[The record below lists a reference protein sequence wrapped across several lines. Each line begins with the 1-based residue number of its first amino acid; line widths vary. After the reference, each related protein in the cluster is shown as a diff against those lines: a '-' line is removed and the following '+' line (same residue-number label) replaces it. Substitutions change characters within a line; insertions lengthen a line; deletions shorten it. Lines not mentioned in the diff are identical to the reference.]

1 MFAIIEA
8 AGWPIWFLLIA
19 SVVGM
24 ALIIERLWYLR
35 STRIVPK
42 GLLDEVVQVFR
53 DGNVN
58 EETIQR
64 LEQNSPL
71 GMILAATLRH
81 TGLSRDEMRHAIE
94 ETGRGVAHQ
103 LERFLTTIGTIATL
117 SPLMGLFG
125 TIVGMIEIFGSQTA
139 GGANP
144 VQLAQGISIAL
155 YNTGFGLLIA
165 MPTLVFYRH
174 FRALTDGFLVEME
187 TQAAKLVEVVHH
199 RHSMEGR

>member
-19 SVVGM
+19 SVIGM
-24 ALIIERLWYLR
+24 ALIIERMWYLR
-35 STRIVPK
+35 SNKIVPK
-42 GLLDEVVQVFR
+42 GLLSEVIQVYR
-53 DGNVN
+53 DGKADA
-58 EETIQR
+58 ETIDK
-64 LEQNSPL
+64 LELNSPL
-71 GMILAATLRH
+71 GAVFAAVLRNKE
-81 TGLSRDEMRHAIE
+81 LPRDEIRGIVE
-94 ETGRGVAHQ
+94 ETGRGIAHQ
-103 LERFLTTIGTIATL
+103 LDRFLTTIGTIASL

-139 GGANP
+139 AGANP

-174 FRALTDGFLVEME
+174 FRALVDGFLVEME
-187 TQAAKLVEVVHH
+187 IQAVKLVDVVSGY
-199 RHSMEGR
+199 RSDKK

>member
-35 STRIVPK
+35 RSRIMPK
-42 GLLDEVVQVFR
+42 ELLGEVMQVLE
-53 DGNVN
+53 GEIH
-58 EETIQR
+58 EETIER
-64 LEQNSPL
+64 LEQHSPL
-71 GMILAATLRH
+71 GVVLASVLRHATLP
-81 TGLSRDEMRHAIE
+81 RDEMRYAVE
-94 ETGRGVAHQ
+94 EAGRGVARQ

-125 TIVGMIEIFGSQTA
+125 TVVGMIEIFGSQTA
-139 GGANP
+139 SGTNP

-174 FRALTDGFLVEME
+174 FRALVDGFLVEME
-187 TQAAKLVEVVHH
+187 LQAAKLVEAVHGYYGQ
-199 RHSMEGR
+199 R

>member
-35 STRIVPK
+35 SNRIVPR
-42 GLLDEVVQVFR
+42 GLLNEVIQVYR
-53 DGNVN
+53 EGNVN
-58 EETIQR
+58 EETIER

-71 GMILAATLRH
+71 GIILATALRNA
-81 TGLSRDEMRHAIE
+81 GLSRDEMRHSIE
-94 ETGRGVAHQ
+94 ETGRAVAHQ

-125 TIVGMIEIFGSQTA
+125 TIVGMIEIFGAQTA
-139 GGANP
+139 AGANP

-174 FRALTDGFLVEME
+174 FRALVDSFLVEME
-187 TQAAKLVEVVHH
+187 MQAIKLVEVVHNQQF
-199 RHSMEGR
+199 MEV